1 MEGVLLSRENV
12 IRYVDKSQQYYV
24 KEKQKLVTDTHLCFI

>member
-1 MEGVLLSRENV
+1 MEWFLLSRETV
-12 IRYVDKSQQYYV
+12 IKYVDKSQQYSV